1 MDKRVEAFS
10 QMQMWYHKHII
21 HIMIFF
27 VLTGLPILSEQFRFL
42 AYIFGVPATWA
53 AGGIA
58 MTSSADTLAT
68 GIQVARTLHRVMA
81 LIFALVSIPFV
92 MVMLKDI
99 SKWNIWPN
107 RWGIGAF
114 FSGLGEISKIYLGFK
129 HGRIGKYN
137 AGQKLGAWVI
147 IITTVLLAVSG
158 FVLMFRDLYTPDLV
172 ANMRAVHATSFV
184 VLGAM
189 LVVHMYFGMHPINR
203 HGLKA
208 IFRNGEIDEKTIKEH
223 HPLWYEKLKK

>member
-1 MDKRVEAFS
+1 MDKQVQAFS

-27 VLTGLPILSEQFRFL
+27 VLTGLPIFSEQFRFL
-42 AYIFGVPATWA
+42 AYIFGVPTNWL
-53 AGGIA
+53 AGGTA
-58 MTSSADTLAT
+58 GSAEILAS
-68 GIQVARTLHRVMA
+68 GVQVARTLHRVTA

-92 MVMLKDI
+92 LAMLKDVG
-99 SKWNIWPN
+99 KWHIWPD
-107 RWGIGAF
+107 RWGINAF
-114 FSGLGEISKIYLGFK
+114 FSGLGEVGKIYLGFK

-147 IITTVLLAVSG
+147 IITTLLLAVSG
-158 FVLMFRDLYTPDLV
+158 FILMFRDQYAPDL
-172 ANMRAVHATSFV
+172 AATMRAVHAASFV
-184 VLGAM
+184 ILGAI
-189 LVVHMYFGMHPINR
+189 LIVHMYLGMHPLNR

-208 IFRNGEIDEKTIKEH
+208 IFRTGEIDENTIKEH

>member
-1 MDKRVEAFS
+1 MNKRVQAFS

-27 VLTGLPILSEQFRFL
+27 VLTGLPIFSEQFRFL
-42 AYIFGVPATWA
+42 AYIFGVPANWL
-53 AGGIA
+53 AGGTA
-58 MTSSADTLAT
+58 GSAEIFAT

-92 MVMLKDI
+92 LVMLKDI
-99 SKWNIWPN
+99 GKWDIWPN

-114 FSGLGEISKIYLGFK
+114 FSGMGEVSKIYLSFK
-129 HGRIGKYN
+129 HGRTGKYN

-147 IITTVLLAVSG
+147 ITTTVLMAVSG
-158 FVLMFRDLYTPDLV
+158 FILMFRDLYSAGLV
-172 ANMRAVHATSFV
+172 ANMQAVHAGSFV

-208 IFRNGEIDEKTIKEH
+208 IFRTGEIDEKTVKEH
-223 HPLWYEKLKK
+223 HPLWYEKLKKE